1 MDWVLI
7 GLRSSLDSK
16 VDGKNPRRLEFGVAK
31 ALWLFV
37 VSGAIRHLVTFV
49 ELSRL
54 CAKIVGC
61 SALFS
66 KSLPL
71 CLWPR

>member
-54 CAKIVGC
+54 CAKNCRLLGIIFKI
-61 SALFS
+61 SPPL
-66 KSLPL
+66 SLA
-71 CLWPR
+71 